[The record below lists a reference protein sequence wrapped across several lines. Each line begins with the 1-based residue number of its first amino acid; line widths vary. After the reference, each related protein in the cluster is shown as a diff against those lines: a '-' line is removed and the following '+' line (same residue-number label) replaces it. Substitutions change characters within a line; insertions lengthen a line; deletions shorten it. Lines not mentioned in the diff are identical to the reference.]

1 MSNSI
6 EKLVGQLIIAGFRGK
21 SIKNDSPIVNYIKNF
36 NIAGII
42 LYDIDLEIG
51 GNNLTPGT
59 RNIESPTQLKELIQ
73 HLQNISRQEL
83 IISVDQEGGHTS
95 RLKSIYGFPQNT
107 SWAHVGKLN
116 SQPFTKQF

>member
-6 EKLVGQLIIAGFRGK
+6 EKLVGQLIIAGFRNK

-36 NIAGII
+36 NLAGVI

-51 GNNLTPGT
+51 GKDLTPGT
-59 RNIESPTQLKELIQ
+59 RNIESPTQLKELIL

-83 IISVDQEGGHTS
+83 IISVDQ
-95 RLKSIYGFPQNT
+95 
-107 SWAHVGKLN
+107 
-116 SQPFTKQF
+116 

>member
-51 GNNLTPGT
+51 GNNLNRPH
-59 RNIESPTQLKELIQ
+59 S
-73 HLQNISRQEL
+73 
-83 IISVDQEGGHTS
+83 
-95 RLKSIYGFPQNT
+95 LKSLQSIFKIYLDKNYLFLLTKKEATPPG
-107 SWAHVGKLN
+107 LN
-116 SQPFTKQF
+116 QFMAFLKIHLGLMWVN